1 MTIQEQIDQIAAEA
15 RAKIDELV
23 KLQKQDEPQPGDWCV
38 FWNDKDKT
46 EELFHSRGAV
56 RKFAVKV
63 DNIYCSDYGTGWLQ
77 CRRITPEDF
86 GWKLDNKPDW
96 KNAPDWANY
105 LAQDA
110 SGSWAWFENKPVAI
124 PASMWV
130 SDGAERIQTV
140 VKNWKETLESRPKK

>member
-1 MTIQEQIDQIAAEA
+1 MTVLEQIDQIAAEA

-38 FWNDKDKT
+38 FWGGNLSAFHASLNHVGIYKCKT
-46 EELFHSRGAV
+46 SSGYNSHNNAWTWP
-56 RKFAVKV
+56 
-63 DNIYCSDYGTGWLQ
+63 N

-86 GWKLDNKPDW
+86 GWKLENRPDW

-110 SGSWAWFENKPVAI
+110 NGGWWWYDDSLKSSVKSWLNGTRHAAAMAVF
-124 PASMWV
+124 
-130 SDGAERIQTV
+130 
-140 VKNWKETLESRPKK
+140 NWRETLERRPE